1 MEIMETIDQQTLLSS
16 LLTELARLKKIG
28 FLVVDEAFEAAR
40 DLDLEA
46 CANMPVTM
54 MAIIASERGFAQF
67 KSRLQC
73 ES

>member
-1 MEIMETIDQQTLLSS
+1 MQTTDHQTLLST

-28 FLVVDEAFEAAR
+28 FLVVDEAFDVAR
-40 DLDLEA
+40 ELDLEA

-67 KSRLQC
+67 KSRLQH
-73 ES
+73 EASY